1 MKKNIIYILL
11 FVLLFITG
19 FFIAYNKNEN
29 TNEIKRTRIL
39 LGTVV
44 EIHIKNT
51 EKNFA
56 NDAIEKAFDEIKRID
71 FTFSSIN
78 PESEVYKINHSN
90 DSIIKVS
97 NELFWLLGKSN
108 DISKI
113 TNNAF
118 DISLENL
125 ITLWGFERKEN
136 FHLPAPKE
144 INYKLNNCG
153 WTNVK
158 FLDSNYIR
166 LLKNVKLN
174 FSAIAKGYAVD
185 KAINVLKKYGIK
197 SALVNAGGEIKVLGD
212 DWIIGIQ
219 HPRMKNALV
228 EKIKLNSKSV
238 ATSGD
243 YEQFF
248 EVNGKRYHHI
258 INPQNGYPA
267 NGCQSVTII
276 ANDDLTADALATAV
290 FVMGPKEGMNLIE
303 KIDGIEG
310 LIIDSVGNKKYS
322 SKFHQFKINNN

>member
-1 MKKNIIYILL
+1 MKKNIVYILL
-11 FVLLFITG
+11 FALLFITG

-29 TNEIKRTRIL
+29 TNEIKRTQIL

-44 EIHIKNT
+44 EIEVKNT
-51 EKNFA
+51 EEKLA
-56 NDAIEKAFDEIKRID
+56 NDAIEKAFEEIKRID
-71 FTFSSIN
+71 LTFSSIN
-78 PESEVYKINHSN
+78 PESEVYKINYSN

-97 NELFWLLGKSN
+97 NELFWLLARSN

-136 FHLPAPKE
+136 FRLPDTKE
-144 INYKLNNCG
+144 INYALKNCG
-153 WTNVK
+153 WTNVN
-158 FLDSNYIR
+158 LMDSNYIR
-166 LLKNVKLN
+166 LLNNVKLN

-185 KAINVLKKYGIK
+185 RAINVLKKYGIK
-197 SALVNAGGEIKVLGD
+197 SALVNAGGEIKVLGN

-228 EKIKLNSKSV
+228 EKIKLNSKAV

-248 EVNGKRYHHI
+248 EVNGKRYHHL
-258 INPQNGYPA
+258 INPQNGYPPNA
-267 NGCQSVTII
+267 CQSVTII
-276 ANDDLTADALATAV
+276 ANDDLTADAIATAV
-290 FVMGPKEGMNLIE
+290 FVMGPEQGMNLIE
-303 KIDGIEG
+303 KMDEIEG
-310 LIIDSVGNKKYS
+310 LIIDSSGNKKYS
-322 SKFHQFKINNN
+322 SKFHQFKTNYN